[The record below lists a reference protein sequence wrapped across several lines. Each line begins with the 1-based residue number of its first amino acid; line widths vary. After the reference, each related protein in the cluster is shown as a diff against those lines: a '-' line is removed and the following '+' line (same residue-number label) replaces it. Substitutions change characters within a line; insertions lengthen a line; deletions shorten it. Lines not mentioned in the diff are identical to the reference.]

1 MALDNKIKLLTMYNV
16 WSWSSRLATACLNRR
31 TKSLKVSQCTGQVC
45 SVSEEELCNWMR
57 ISSRRSRDV
66 KYSTQFT
73 NTWGSWRK
81 EEKWYNCIWLFQ
93 CKYSRNS
100 FLFHMR
106 ERKKP
111 YPANRIHSKTKKKLV
126 KKKRINYVPSQNIMY
141 HKLKRADECSNGTE
155 YLLIMFKNW
164 NTMYPLTLLKI
175 CEQYIK
181 RKPNSI

>member
-1 MALDNKIKLLTMYNV
+1 MQTALWGTHFTFKLLTATTYTLLARMALDNKIKLLTMYNV
-16 WSWSSRLATACLNRR
+16 WSWSSRLTTACLNRR

-73 NTWGSWRK
+73 NTWGSWRE

-111 YPANRIHSKTKKKLV
+111 YPANRIYSKTKKKLV

-141 HKLKRADECSNGTE
+141 HKLKRELMNVQ
-155 YLLIMFKNW
+155 M
-164 NTMYPLTLLKI
+164 
-175 CEQYIK
+175 EQ
-181 RKPNSI
+181 STF